1 MTQLDPP
8 VRLGE
13 MVGDD
18 YRLDEV
24 IGHGGMGVVVRATHG
39 PLALEVAIKFMRR
52 DVCDDDGQL
61 HRFEREARMLAR
73 LATEHVPQ
81 VVELAHLADGEP
93 YLVMELLEGQDL
105 GQRLNLGPVD
115 VDQTLDIVT
124 QACEGL
130 AEAHRQG
137 IIHRDLKPENLFLAL
152 EAGRMVVKVLDF
164 GCSKQSRTLSQP
176 PRRGRRAVT
185 EPGIGLG
192 TAAYMAPEQ
201 WRNAHDVDARADLW
215 SLGVILYELLADRH
229 PFPAD
234 CVGELMLKMGLG
246 DIIPLDQLRADLPR
260 ELTDMVHRCLAVD
273 PEHRPADVQEV
284 LATLRALR
292 LRTTV
297 RPALAARDEVA
308 HGRGRPSWPSCQPTE
323 IAAESWQPGFWR
335 NAATSAACGLA

>member
-8 VRLGE
+8 VPLGE
-13 MVGDD
+13 VVGDD

-39 PLALEVAIKFMRR
+39 PLALTVAIKFMRR
-52 DVCDDDGQL
+52 DVCGDDGQL
-61 HRFEREARMLAR
+61 GRFEREAHMLAR

-81 VVELAHLADGEP
+81 VVELAHLPDGEP
-93 YLVMELLEGQDL
+93 FLVMELLEGQDL
-105 GQRLNLGPVD
+105 GQRLSLGPVD
-115 VDQTLDIVT
+115 LEQTLDIVT
-124 QACEGL
+124 KACEGL

-137 IIHRDLKPENLFLAL
+137 IIHRDLKPENLFLAREL
-152 EAGRMVVKVLDF
+152 GRVVVKVLDF

-201 WRNAHDVDARADLW
+201 WRNARDVDARADLW

-246 DIIPLDQLRADLPR
+246 DLVPLEELRPDLPGA
-260 ELTDMVHRCLAVD
+260 LTEIVHRCLAVD
-273 PEHRPADVQEV
+273 PRDRPADVEEV
-284 LATLRALR
+284 LSTLRAVR
-292 LRTTV
+292 LGAAV
-297 RPALAARDEVA
+297 RPAVAPRDEAA

-323 IAAESWQPGFWR
+323 LAAETWQPGFWR
-335 NAATSAACGLA
+335 TAPSSAACILA